1 MTCRWMSWSAG
12 SGRGRRT
19 AAAGVL
25 APARGLVQRDAPP
38 IFFSVL
44 AEKKTG
50 RARSK
55 RKDRFDALRCSGPPR
70 VRGSAYQCLLRF
82 FLAFG
87 HAWAFCEVDTAVP
100 WRMVRRGS
108 GWLSHGIASLFAAA
122 GCPAREPMQRADE
135 GIGPYGD
142 TVGLVHFVGADLRV
156 GPCEG
161 DEGLKLSV
169 GADALVRPPAQA
181 ATTAQAARSE
191 AERAER
197 GAGQMRF
204 CTPTQDA
211 PAPRES
217 AIKPVSYPAAPVG
230 RPSQTRRHHLTPPP
244 VQRGGANAPERV

>member
-12 SGRGRRT
+12 SGKGRRS
-19 AAAGVL
+19 GGRGGFCSR
-25 APARGLVQRDAPP
+25 RGLVQRGCAPRSL
-38 IFFSVL
+38 FGC
-44 AEKKTG
+44 AKKRTR
-50 RARSK
+50 RARCK
-55 RKDRFDALRCSGPPR
+55 RKRRLDALRCSGPPR

-244 VQRGGANAPERV
+244 VQRRGANAPERV

>member
-12 SGRGRRT
+12 IGRGRRT

-25 APARGLVQRDAPP
+25 APARGLVQRGCTPHFLFGLGRKENGPCTVQKKRPLRRAPVQWP
-38 IFFSVL
+38 S
-44 AEKKTG
+44 
-50 RARSK
+50 AR
-55 RKDRFDALRCSGPPR
+55 
-70 VRGSAYQCLLRF
+70 RGSADRCLLRF

-181 ATTAQAARSE
+181 ATTAQAACSE